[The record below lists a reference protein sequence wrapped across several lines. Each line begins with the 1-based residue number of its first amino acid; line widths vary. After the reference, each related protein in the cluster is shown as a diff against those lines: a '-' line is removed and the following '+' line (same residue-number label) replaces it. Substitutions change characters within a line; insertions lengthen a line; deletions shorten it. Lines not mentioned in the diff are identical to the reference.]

1 MSDKLDLIKTIAHE
15 DKWSRFSRLLETSG
29 AKDWLT
35 LDGEFTVFAPT
46 NDAFGKIPDVKMN
59 ELLQEAGQPTLK
71 ALLSYHLVPGLHPS
85 ATLTT
90 PMNAITGEEITFT
103 VSNGLKVN
111 GAMVQARNIQAIN
124 GVIHQIDT
132 VLAPPMRSAAKSV
145 NALERAKTVSA
156 APVTAPL
163 EKPSAIASHQLHQR
177 RQTAIF

>member
-1 MSDKLDLIKTIAHE
+1 MTDRLNLIETIAKD
-15 DKWSRFSRLLETSG
+15 DKCSTFSRLLGTSG
-29 AKDWLT
+29 AISVFSGQGD
-35 LDGEFTVFAPT
+35 FTVFAPT
-46 NDAFGKIPDVKMN
+46 NDAFGKVPDTRMN
-59 ELLQEAGQPTLK
+59 ELLNEKDQTKLK

-124 GVIHQIDT
+124 GVIHQIYT